1 MNNVGYV
8 IFDLDGTIIDSFESA
23 CKSLSLTL
31 ESLSLPI
38 PSNDFY
44 EPFRDKELSAL
55 FRATYAHS
63 GTTLPWKAFK
73 STFDEVY
80 SHHCMEGI
88 QVIPLG
94 NQIIELCRSKNIKM
108 VVLTNKIQLA
118 ADIVC
123 TSLFPVRTFASIIGR
138 NGVRPIKPFKY
149 AINKLI
155 KKGFSV
161 ESCKAYFGD
170 SPTDAKLAALMNVKY
185 YDIHQL
191 DEKRIQNICHDF

>member
-1 MNNVGYV
+1 MNNAGYV

-31 ESLSLPI
+31 ESLSLPV
-38 PSNDFY
+38 PSDDFY

-63 GTTLPWKAFK
+63 RTTLPWKVFK
-73 STFDEVY
+73 RTFDEVY
-80 SHHCMEGI
+80 SQHCMEGI

-94 NQIIELCRSKNIKM
+94 NQIIELCRCKLIDM
-108 VVLTNKIQLA
+108 VVVTNKTQPA

-123 TSLFPVRTFASIIGR
+123 ASLFPSKTFVSVIGR
-138 NGVRPIKPFKY
+138 NGVRPIKPYKY

-155 KKGFSV
+155 KRGFPV

-170 SPTDAKLAALMNVKY
+170 SGTDEKLAALMKVKY
-185 YDIHQL
+185 YDIHQM
-191 DEKRIQNICHDF
+191 DEKQIQTLGHDL